1 MTQRKTVT
9 IPALRLTD
17 RFNRLHGNRDQYEVT
32 GYKEA
37 SGSIYALSLA
47 GYTLYQDS
55 PYFEELAKV
64 YAAMDAG
71 EKAEVKQEGMT
82 EEVKR
87 QVLEGVFHSRHMS
100 SSVDEDAKELL
111 ASEFAANFDNRFNEI
126 FGG

>member
-1 MTQRKTVT
+1 MTQRKTITVRSK
-9 IPALRLTD
+9 RLSD
-17 RFNRLHGNRDQYEVT
+17 KFNASHGNREEYTVT
-32 GYKEA
+32 GYKELD
-37 SGSIYALSLA
+37 GRIYALSLA

-64 YAAMDAG
+64 YVAMDTG

-111 ASEFAANFDNRFNEI
+111 AAEFAANFDNRFNEI

>member
-1 MTQRKTVT
+1 MTQRKTITVRSK
-9 IPALRLTD
+9 RLSD
-17 RFNRLHGNRDQYEVT
+17 KFNAAHSNREEYTVT
-32 GYKEA
+32 GYKELD
-37 SGSIYALSLA
+37 GHIYALSLA

-64 YAAMDAG
+64 YTAMDTG

-111 ASEFAANFDNRFNEI
+111 AAEFAANFDNRFNEI
-126 FGG
+126 FGQ